1 MNNREKAGSN
11 ERFPSALTVYEAVY
25 DAQKTMSNQEVARE
39 RAVEQAKIID
49 PDFAEHYKDYLL
61 RQRDQMKYLQTGQML
76 KKEGAEETWYSGA
89 RTVRGVWP
97 DYRAKI
103 DGKLPRAAVETIDE
117 TTEATLYRMANPKR
131 PGSKR
136 KGLVLGYVQSGKTA
150 NFQALIAK
158 SVDAGYRVVIVLAG
172 LYSNLRAQTQARL
185 EQDLELYGIDPDR
198 KTVAWDLKTD
208 DRNDIAANAKAT
220 LLGNPNNVV
229 IMVVKKHEKRLKN
242 VEQFLHR
249 IPQHLKGSSPVLVI
263 DDESDQASPN
273 SQAGRDQVSTI
284 NRRLRDIWK
293 EVETGTYVAYTAT
306 PFANLLINP
315 AEEEDFYPEDFIVS
329 LPKPEGYLGADDFF
343 DTTETAAEDDEAEDE
358 KIFDLSLDI
367 PVDEAEVLV
376 PSGRDIE
383 AYAPEIT
390 QSLGEAIRWFILATA
405 IRELRTGRVEHSSM
419 LVHTTHRVKGHEL
432 QKEVIDD
439 FLRELALGADQETMR
454 AVHKKQTA
462 HGAGLSHG
470 EPSFSWDEIW
480 NRVGEILPSFT
491 VKIDNGKSSDR
502 LAYPDGEPQR
512 VIAVG
517 GGTLSRGLTLE
528 GLVVSYFLRSSNAYD
543 TLLQMGR
550 WFGFRPHYADLVRVW
565 VGPGLIDD
573 YRHLA
578 RVERQIRDE
587 ISQMAKEDL
596 TPRRFAPKI
605 LIHPGRLEITARGKM
620 ADATLVRAGIGGT
633 RRQTIYLDKE
643 HEAALAQ
650 LEAASKLVERAA
662 SRSGGDP
669 LRGRR
674 GDLLYHGLRNEDIV
688 EFFEDFWTADPWMQP
703 DAMERWLSEY
713 GRYTDWELVLVS
725 GVGKGSHPVE
735 IAGVTIGTT
744 RRARIRDG
752 KWSPEKTT
760 FERPSTADLV
770 NIRALMSS
778 ADYTA
783 DISILAE
790 NGQLSAE
797 DQGAFEALKKD
808 DVEAV
813 KDFRKKVCPDTG
825 VLLLYLIDKSSK
837 AQESSKAR
845 TDMDSQ
851 DHLVGLGVVFPHAG
865 AEDPYEYASALIVEE
880 NAEAGVEDE
889 DELLVDREGDFEE
902 AE

>member
-1 MNNREKAGSN
+1 MINAEAATEKAFLAA
-11 ERFPSALTVYEAVY
+11 ELY
-25 DAQKTMSNQEVARE
+25 
-39 RAVEQAKIID
+39 D
-49 PDFAEHYKDYLL
+49 PDFREHYRDYVKQ
-61 RQRDQMKYLQTGQML
+61 QRDKIHYLDIGLIL

-89 RTVRGVWP
+89 RATQGVWP
-97 DYRAKI
+97 DYKERMT
-103 DGKLPRAAVETIDE
+103 GKLPEAAIESIDE

-172 LYSNLRAQTQARL
+172 LYSNLRAQTQDRL

-249 IPQHLKGSSPVLVI
+249 IPQHLKGRSPVLVI

-343 DTTETAAEDDEAEDE
+343 DTTETAAEDDESEDE

-367 PVDEAEVLV
+367 PEDEAKVLV
-376 PSGRDIE
+376 PSSRDID

-390 QSLGEAIRWFILATA
+390 QSLGEAIRWFIIATA
-405 IRELRTGRVEHSSM
+405 IRELRTGKVGHSSM

-432 QKEVIDD
+432 QKGVIDD
-439 FLRELALGADQETMR
+439 YLRELALGADQEAMR
-454 AVHKKQTA
+454 AVHEKQTG
-462 HGAGLSHG
+462 HGAGLSHD
-470 EPSFSWDEIW
+470 EPSFSWEEIW
-480 NRVGEILPSFT
+480 TRVREILPSFT
-491 VKIDNGKSSDR
+491 VKIDNGESNDR

-578 RVERQIRDE
+578 RVERQVRDE

-605 LIHPGRLEITARGKM
+605 LTHPGRLEITARGKM

-643 HEAALAQ
+643 HEAALGQ

-662 SRSGGDP
+662 SRSGGAP

-674 GDLLYHGLRNEDIV
+674 GNLLYDGLRNQDVV
-688 EFFEDFWTADPWMQP
+688 EFFENFWTADPWMQP

-713 GRYTDWELVLVS
+713 GRYTDWKLVLVS
-725 GVGKGSHPVE
+725 GTGKGSRPVE
-735 IAGVTIGTT
+735 IADVTIGTT

-760 FERPSTADLV
+760 FDRPSTADLV

-790 NGQLSAE
+790 NEQLAPEERS
-797 DQGAFEALKKD
+797 AFEALKKD

-813 KDFRKKVCPDTG
+813 KEFRKKVCPDTG
-825 VLLLYLIDKSSK
+825 VLLLYLIDKDSE
-837 AQESSKAR
+837 AQASSKAR

-865 AEDPYEYASALIVEE
+865 AEDPYEYVSALIVEE
-880 NAEAGVEDE
+880 NAEDALEEEDE
-889 DELLVDREGDFEE
+889 VLVDREGDYEE